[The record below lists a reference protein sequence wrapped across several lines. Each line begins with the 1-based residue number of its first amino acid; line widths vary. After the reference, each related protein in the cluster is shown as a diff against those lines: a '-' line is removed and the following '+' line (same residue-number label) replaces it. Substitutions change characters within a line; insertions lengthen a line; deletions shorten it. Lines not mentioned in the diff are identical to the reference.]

1 MPESP
6 QHTRRMA
13 PSLRLGTAAAVSLGL
28 CQWTVLPLE
37 VSDYKQPKYSCKD
50 SIDSLSDRISVCKF
64 SIRYDSY

>member
-37 VSDYKQPKYSCKD
+37 VSDIVLNECIY
-50 SIDSLSDRISVCKF
+50 IL
-64 SIRYDSY
+64 